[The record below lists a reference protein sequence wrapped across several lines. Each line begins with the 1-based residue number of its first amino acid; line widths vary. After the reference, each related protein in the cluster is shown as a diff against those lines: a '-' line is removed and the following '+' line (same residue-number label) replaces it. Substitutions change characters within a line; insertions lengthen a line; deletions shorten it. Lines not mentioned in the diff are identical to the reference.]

1 MEKKDELNSLV
12 KQLTAEMFFY
22 PERENNVRRLNE
34 YISNGDMHMAE
45 LMAKQIYERQCSV
58 RQLQVSG
65 LPAYLQ
71 SLINQL
77 TAEVISYPERENNVR
92 RLNEYISN
100 GDMHMAEIMANQIYE
115 RQCSVRQLQV
125 SGPPAYLQSL
135 INQLTAEVISY
146 PERENNVRRLNEY
159 ISNGDMHMA
168 EIMANQICERQ
179 RNVKLFQN

>member
-65 LPAYLQ
+65 L
-71 SLINQL
+71 
-77 TAEVISYPERENNVR
+77 
-92 RLNEYISN
+92 
-100 GDMHMAEIMANQIYE
+100 
-115 RQCSVRQLQV
+115 
-125 SGPPAYLQSL
+125 
-135 INQLTAEVISY
+135 
-146 PERENNVRRLNEY
+146 
-159 ISNGDMHMA
+159 
-168 EIMANQICERQ
+168 
-179 RNVKLFQN
+179 